1 MEGNTEHKEY
11 ADIRIIESRQLII
24 EQQVHRTNKAETA
37 QTCMTLS
44 SFLNYFL
51 QIQSVNEAQPG

>member
-1 MEGNTEHKEY
+1 MEEKVHITNNT
-11 ADIRIIESRQLII
+11 
-24 EQQVHRTNKAETA
+24 ETA
-37 QTCMTLS
+37 QIHTTAS